1 MSRLVKPDG
10 VGKQRDRLIK
20 SVTLALRALAG
31 KPQLDE
37 EARDMVAFMALA
49 LREVE
54 ATIDVT
60 CLAWEKRDYWLKADQ
75 FRREWDWTRTT
86 ADKLEK
92 IVLENQWPELPAQMA
107 GLMQHLA
114 KVNLPKRNTLG
125 EPWWGAYAALLEKR
139 GLTKSYAVK

>member
-1 MSRLVKPDG
+1 MGRLVKPDG
-10 VGKQRDRLIK
+10 VGKQRDRLVK
-20 SVTLALRALAG
+20 SVTLTLRALAG

-37 EARDMVAFMALA
+37 EARDMAAFMALA
-49 LREVE
+49 LREIE
-54 ATIDVT
+54 ASIDVT

-75 FRREWDWTRTT
+75 FRREWDWTRTS

-92 IVLENQWPELPAQMA
+92 IVLENQWPELPVAMG

-125 EPWWGAYAALLEKR
+125 EPWWGAYAALREKR
-139 GLTKSYAVK
+139 GIEKAYAVK